1 MNELVVLNKPKS
13 VVSEDI
19 RTIRTNIEFSN
30 VDNDLK
36 VINVASSVPGEGK
49 SFVSSNLAAAFAQN
63 EVKVLLVDCDMRL
76 GRQHKIFEVSN
87 KKGLSNLIAKSDDK
101 SDYEDYIQKTS
112 VKNLY
117 LLPRGVVPPNPS
129 ELLSSK
135 KFEKILDDLKK
146 IFKYIILDGVPVNGL
161 ADSLILS
168 SISDKTVIVSKY
180 GFTDINDLENTKKS
194 LENIGADIVGVILNK
209 VPKTRSKYGNYYY
222 SD

>member
-1 MNELVVLNKPKS
+1 MFVKSYFKKYLIDENNELYIFYLHP
-13 VVSEDI
+13 
-19 RTIRTNIEFSN
+19 
-30 VDNDLK
+30 
-36 VINVASSVPGEGK
+36 
-49 SFVSSNLAAAFAQN
+49 
-63 EVKVLLVDCDMRL
+63 
-76 GRQHKIFEVSN
+76 FEVSN
-87 KKGLSNLIAKSDDK
+87 KKGLSNLIAKSDSK
-101 SDYEDYIQKTS
+101 TDYEDYIQKTN

-135 KFEKILDDLKK
+135 KFEKILEDLKK

>member
-30 VDNDLK
+30 VDNDLR
-36 VINVASSVPGEGK
+36 VINVTSSIPGEGK

-63 EVKVLLVDCDMRL
+63 DVKVLLIDCDMRL

-87 KKGLSNLIAKSDDK
+87 KKGLSNLIAKSDEK
-101 SDYEDYIQKTS
+101 TDYEDYIQKTN

-135 KFEKILDDLKK
+135 KFEKILEDLKK

>member
-63 EVKVLLVDCDMRL
+63 DVKVLLIDCDMRL

-101 SDYEDYIQKTS
+101 TDYEDYVQKTN

-135 KFEKILDDLKK
+135 KFEKILEDLKK

>member
-36 VINVASSVPGEGK
+36 VINVTSSVPGEGK
-49 SFVSSNLAAAFAQN
+49 SFVSSNLATAFAQN

-101 SDYEDYIQKTS
+101 SDYEEYIQKTS

-135 KFEKILDDLKK
+135 KFEKILEDLKK

>member
-36 VINVASSVPGEGK
+36 VVNVASSVSGEGK

>member
-13 VVSEDI
+13 VVSED
-19 RTIRTNIEFSN
+19 IRTNIEFSN

-63 EVKVLLVDCDMRL
+63 DVKVLLIDCDMRL

-135 KFEKILDDLKK
+135 KFEKILEDLKK

-209 VPKTRSKYGNYYY
+209 VPKTRSKYGDYYY

>member
-49 SFVSSNLAAAFAQN
+49 SFVSSNLATAFAQN
-63 EVKVLLVDCDMRL
+63 DVKVLLIDCDMRL
-76 GRQHKIFEVSN
+76 GRQHKIFEVTN

-101 SDYEDYIQKTS
+101 SDYEDYIQKTN

-168 SISDKTVIVSKY
+168 SISDKKVIVSKY

>member
-36 VINVASSVPGEGK
+36 VINVTSSVPGEGK
-49 SFVSSNLAAAFAQN
+49 SFVSSNLAAAFTQN
-63 EVKVLLVDCDMRL
+63 DVKVLLIDCDMRL

-101 SDYEDYIQKTS
+101 SDYEDYIQKTG

-135 KFEKILDDLKK
+135 KFEKILEDLKK

>member
-49 SFVSSNLAAAFAQN
+49 SFVSSNLATAFAQN
-63 EVKVLLVDCDMRL
+63 DVKVLLIDCDMRL

-135 KFEKILDDLKK
+135 KFEKILEDLKK

>member
-36 VINVASSVPGEGK
+36 VINVTSSVPGEGK

-63 EVKVLLVDCDMRL
+63 DVKVLLIDCDMRL

-135 KFEKILDDLKK
+135 KFEKILEDLKK

-180 GFTDINDLENTKKS
+180 GFTDINDLDE
-194 LENIGADIVGVILNK
+194 D
-209 VPKTRSKYGNYYY
+209 
-222 SD
+222 

>member
-63 EVKVLLVDCDMRL
+63 DVKVLLIDCDMRL

-135 KFEKILDDLKK
+135 KFEKILEDLKK

>member
-36 VINVASSVPGEGK
+36 VINVTSSVPGEGK

-63 EVKVLLVDCDMRL
+63 DVKVLLIDCDMRL

-135 KFEKILDDLKK
+135 KFEKILEDLKK

>member
-63 EVKVLLVDCDMRL
+63 DVKVLLIDCDMRL

-101 SDYEDYIQKTS
+101 SDYEDYIQKTN

-168 SISDKTVIVSKY
+168 SLSDKTVIVSKY

>member
-49 SFVSSNLAAAFAQN
+49 SFVSSNLATAFAQN
-63 EVKVLLVDCDMRL
+63 DVKVLLIDCDMRL
-76 GRQHKIFEVSN
+76 GRQHKIFEVTN

-101 SDYEDYIQKTS
+101 SDYEDYIQKTN

-135 KFEKILDDLKK
+135 KFEKILEDLKK

>member
-49 SFVSSNLAAAFAQN
+49 SFVSSNLATAFAQN
-63 EVKVLLVDCDMRL
+63 DVKVLLIDCDMRL

-101 SDYEDYIQKTS
+101 TDYEDYIQKTS

-146 IFKYIILDGVPVNGL
+146 VFKYIILDGVPVNGL

-209 VPKTRSKYGNYYY
+209 VPKSRSKYGNYYY
-222 SD
+222 SE

>member
-63 EVKVLLVDCDMRL
+63 DVKVLLIDCDMRL
-76 GRQHKIFEVSN
+76 GRQHKIFEVSY

-135 KFEKILDDLKK
+135 KFEKILEDLKK

>member
-1 MNELVVLNKPKS
+1 
-13 VVSEDI
+13 
-19 RTIRTNIEFSN
+19 
-30 VDNDLK
+30 
-36 VINVASSVPGEGK
+36 
-49 SFVSSNLAAAFAQN
+49 
-63 EVKVLLVDCDMRL
+63 MRL

-146 IFKYIILDGVPVNGL
+146 IFLEFF
-161 ADSLILS
+161 
-168 SISDKTVIVSKY
+168 SK
-180 GFTDINDLENTKKS
+180 FI
-194 LENIGADIVGVILNK
+194 
-209 VPKTRSKYGNYYY
+209 
-222 SD
+222 

>member
-101 SDYEDYIQKTS
+101 SDYEDYIQKINL
-112 VKNLY
+112 KNLY

-168 SISDKTVIVSKY
+168 SLSDKTVIVSKY

>member
-36 VINVASSVPGEGK
+36 VINVTSSVPGEGK
-49 SFVSSNLAAAFAQN
+49 SFVSSNLATAFAQN
-63 EVKVLLVDCDMRL
+63 DVKVLLIDCDMRL
-76 GRQHKIFEVSN
+76 GRQHKIFEVTN
-87 KKGLSNLIAKSDDK
+87 KKGLSNLIAKSEGK
-101 SDYEDYIQKTS
+101 TDYEDYIQKTN

-146 IFKYIILDGVPVNGL
+146 VFKYIILDGVPVNGL

>member
-36 VINVASSVPGEGK
+36 VINVTSSVPGEGK
-49 SFVSSNLAAAFAQN
+49 SFVSSNLATAFAQN
-63 EVKVLLVDCDMRL
+63 DVKVLLIDCDMRL
-76 GRQHKIFEVSN
+76 GRQHKIFEVTN

-101 SDYEDYIQKTS
+101 SDYEDYIQKTN

-135 KFEKILDDLKK
+135 KFEKILEDLKK

>member
-36 VINVASSVPGEGK
+36 VINVTSSVPGEGK
-49 SFVSSNLAAAFAQN
+49 SFVSSNLATAFAQN
-63 EVKVLLVDCDMRL
+63 DVKVLLIDCDMRL

-135 KFEKILDDLKK
+135 KFEKILEDLKK

-194 LENIGADIVGVILNK
+194 LENIGADIVGVVLNK